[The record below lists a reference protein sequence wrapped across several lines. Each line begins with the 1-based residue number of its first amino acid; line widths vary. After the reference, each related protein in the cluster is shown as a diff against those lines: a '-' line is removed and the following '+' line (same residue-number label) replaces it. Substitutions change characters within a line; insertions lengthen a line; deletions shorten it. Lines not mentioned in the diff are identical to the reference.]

1 MKDIHQ
7 KKLQKV
13 RMYRA
18 THLFYETPQG
28 DDEQG
33 EIIQGECSRAVRNAV
48 YPSIGG
54 EKGNL
59 NSAVYDQDSSQDV
72 ISLSCFT
79 RPLPK
84 TVRIESTKATDS
96 PLISH
101 EAMLRMGYNMKMI
114 PKQKSDRTKEISE
127 IESIQREL
135 VKNDIFIANQT
146 LQKAILYENERDTS
160 PKKLG

>member
-1 MKDIHQ
+1 M
-7 KKLQKV
+7 
-13 RMYRA
+13 
-18 THLFYETPQG
+18 
-28 DDEQG
+28 
-33 EIIQGECSRAVRNAV
+33 
-48 YPSIGG
+48 
-54 EKGNL
+54 
-59 NSAVYDQDSSQDV
+59 

-84 TVRIESTKATDS
+84 TVRIESTKASDA

-135 VKNDIFIANQT
+135 VKNDIFIPNQT
-146 LQKAILYENERDTS
+146 LQKAILYDNERDTS
-160 PKKLG
+160 PKKLGQKMENGMPVDLPEPEFEVKYPGPGSLLLVNPFAKEKKASKKKKKK